1 MPRGTVVTLGNLN
14 IDPVVLGTVATE
26 FHWDVDQAPSV
37 HILREMKAHRNVVA
51 VLFNARN
58 LGTSWHDALE
68 AIRTAAP
75 AALPIVCAGFADP
88 VRWSE
93 LADAGA
99 FHELRLPVDDGEL
112 RRSLGFIWAAKR
124 ANWRNS
130 ALSHA
135 SNPG

>member
-1 MPRGTVVTLGNLN
+1 MSRGTVVTLGNLN
-14 IDPVVLGTVATE
+14 IDPVVLGSVAAE
-26 FHWDVDQAPSV
+26 FHWDVDQAPSL
-37 HILREMKAHRNVVA
+37 HILRETSAHRKVVA

-58 LGTSWHDALE
+58 LETSWHDALE
-68 AIRTAAP
+68 AVCAAAP

-124 ANWRNS
+124 ANRSSS
-130 ALSHA
+130 ALIHA
-135 SNPG
+135 LPQS